1 MNVILYVNSLK
12 KALSQPPDSPTVAA
26 VASVD
31 DIVPVSSVA
40 LLVQL
45 CVPLPSLPP
54 HHTALLPRP
63 LHPAQLA
70 EQAAAVHLGFSGV
83 YQT

>member
-1 MNVILYVNSLK
+1 MNVILYVNSK
-12 KALSQPPDSPTVAA
+12 KALSQPPDSPTVAV

-31 DIVPVSSVA
+31 DTVPVSSAA
-40 LLVQL
+40 LPVQL
-45 CVPLPSLPP
+45 CVLLPSLPP
-54 HHTALLPRP
+54 HHTALLTLP

-70 EQAAAVHLGFSGV
+70 EQAAVVHLGFSGV